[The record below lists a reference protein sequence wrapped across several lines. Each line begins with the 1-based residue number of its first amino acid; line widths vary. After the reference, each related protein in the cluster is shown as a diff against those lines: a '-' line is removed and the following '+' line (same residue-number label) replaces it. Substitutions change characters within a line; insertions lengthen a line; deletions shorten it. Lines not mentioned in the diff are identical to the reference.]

1 MQNVQI
7 RRFPTRSELDAALA
21 ARLESVI
28 TAAAA
33 AGGAAIMLSGGHT
46 PLPAYRLLAARLAHR
61 GEALRGKLHLLF
73 SDDRYVPADSEQSNY
88 HASRALIDALALPAE
103 QVLRVRTEL
112 PLEQAALDYEQ
123 RLRALTDQGVSV
135 TLGMLGLGADGHT
148 ASLFRSSDLERAR
161 GRLALAVSRPDGL
174 SGISV
179 TPQFIAGITQPLFVV
194 AGTGKEHAIAG
205 LERRDAQVVAVQVVA
220 ACPRIELWVEQAA
233 EQGV

>member
-1 MQNVQI
+1 MQKVQT
-7 RRFPTRSELDAALA
+7 RRFATRAELDAALA
-21 ARLESVI
+21 ARLEQAI

-33 AGGAAIMLSGGHT
+33 SGGAAIMLSGGHT
-46 PLPAYRLLAARLAHR
+46 PLPAYRLLAARLVHR

-73 SDDRYVPADSEQSNY
+73 SDDRYVPAESEQSNY
-88 HASRALIDALALPAE
+88 HASRPLIDALALPDE

-123 RLRALTDQGVSV
+123 RLRALLDQGVAV

-148 ASLFRSSDLERAR
+148 ASLFRASDLERAR

-179 TPQFIAGITQPLFVV
+179 TPQFIAGIAQPLFVV
-194 AGTGKEHAIAG
+194 AGTGKEAAIAG
-205 LERRDAQVVAVQVVA
+205 LERGDPGVVAVQAVA
-220 ACPRIELWVEQAA
+220 GCAGIGIWVEQAA
-233 EQGV
+233 ERGA